1 MHKCIIVIFG
11 KKKGNYSVLEFPS
24 DLHYKSRIARFRFS
38 NALNEAET
46 PGAKT
51 SKT

>member
-1 MHKCIIVIFG
+1 MPKHIIVIFS
-11 KKKGNYSVLEFPS
+11 KKEKYSVLEFPS